1 MTQAARR
8 LFRAY
13 FALVGLFALWVGA
26 WGYLAPVEVGR
37 ALPWAVPPLHAR
49 FIAAM
54 YLSGALA
61 MALSLWASRAAGF
74 VAAVRI
80 PVALAALWT
89 GALLVVSLLH
99 LEAFDFGKPQ
109 VWFWMGAYAVYPVW
123 GGWLYFACG
132 PAAAAQRRR
141 PDPLLLAL
149 AAVCLLLAATLFVL
163 PQVAI
168 RAWPW
173 AISPLL
179 ATLYAGPFFAY
190 GASAIALA
198 SEARPEARAIVLASM
213 LAFAL
218 LTLLAS
224 LLHRQLFHADAPSA
238 WLWFGLFGAATAVLA
253 WRLVGPTARTS
264 PSRPRPGP

>member
-1 MTQAARR
+1 MTPALRGS
-8 LFRAY
+8 FRAY
-13 FALVGLFALWVGA
+13 FGLVGLFALWVGA
-26 WGYLAPVEVGR
+26 WGYLAPAEVGR
-37 ALPWAVPPLHAR
+37 ALPWTVPPLHAR

-54 YLSGALA
+54 YLAGALA
-61 MALSLWASRAAGF
+61 MALSLRASCAAGF
-74 VAAVRI
+74 AASVRI
-80 PVALAALWT
+80 PIALAALWT
-89 GALLVVSLLH
+89 GALLVASLRH

-123 GGWLYFACG
+123 GGWLYFAGG
-132 PAAAAQRRR
+132 PAAAAERRR

-149 AAVCLLLAATLFVL
+149 AAVCLLLAAVLFVL
-163 PQVAI
+163 PQAAT

-190 GASAIALA
+190 GVSALLLA
-198 SEARPEARAIVLASM
+198 SEARREARAIVLASM

-224 LLHRQLFHADAPSA
+224 WLHRRLFHADAPSA
-238 WLWFGLFGAATAVLA
+238 WLWFGLFSAVAAVLA
-253 WRLVGPTARTS
+253 WRLLAPTARTS